1 MYTSLGC
8 TGIAHLVISDGK
20 NVLYTYA
27 FGNRND
33 SDNNPIKDSEPIIEI
48 ELFASIHRIMQTGR
62 CRESTHETAKSIVF
76 VAMIGVAAL
85 KIKSCSDAMTINL

>member
-1 MYTSLGC
+1 M
-8 TGIAHLVISDGK
+8 GIAHLVISDRK

-48 ELFASIHRIMQTGR
+48 ELFASIHRIMRTGR
-62 CRESTHETAKSIVF
+62 YPESTHARRRRVS
-76 VAMIGVAAL
+76 
-85 KIKSCSDAMTINL
+85 SSSR